1 MKRVLQC
8 VGLVLCL
15 AVPALSGTA
24 PTLSSTM
31 TSKIQLTYFNI
42 EGVAEKVLFF
52 FITCTYSYIHICTS
66 TYIHIHSF
74 LEFLCLFVS

>member
-42 EGVAEKVLFF
+42 EGVAEKVLSFF
-52 FITCTYSYIHICTS
+52 LRVHIHIS
-66 TYIHIHSF
+66 TYVRLRTYTYTPS
-74 LEFLCLFVS
+74 